1 MPLFGYAGIGII
13 SVLMDVCVLITFG
26 LILNKKSN
34 EKNNSKWFI
43 RNNDFSY
50 VQGEQQLV
58 LPVER

>member
-50 VQGEQQLV
+50 VQ
-58 LPVER
+58 